1 MLSSLE
7 LFCEVLGQQLV
18 EVHVTILRTGGK
30 ADTVWGKGKGVY
42 CTEVTSD
49 ITELLVIDDAHHSD
63 GEATLSRLCGG
74 DLSGVLTSCEEDME
88 FLHVSIVKQGADGC
102 GSARLNEF
110 EYSDGYQCFRVNK
123 FRHAI
128 SGASDEHG
136 VVIGHSEREDLA
148 LVHIGLSDNL
158 IVLPIVYNEATLI
171 SGHIHG
177 LVQRTP

>member
-1 MLSSLE
+1 M
-7 LFCEVLGQQLV
+7 
-18 EVHVTILRTGGK
+18 
-30 ADTVWGKGKGVY
+30 Y

-63 GEATLSRLCGG
+63 GEATLSCLGGG
-74 DLSGVLTSCEEDME
+74 DLSGVLTSSEEDME
-88 FLHVSIVKQGADGC
+88 LLHVGIVKQGADGG

-110 EYSDGYQCFRVNK
+110 EYSDGDQCFRVNK

-148 LVHIGLSDNL
+148 LMYVCLGDNL
-158 IVLPIVYNEATLI
+158 IVLPIVNNETTLVG
-171 SGHIHG
+171 SHIHG